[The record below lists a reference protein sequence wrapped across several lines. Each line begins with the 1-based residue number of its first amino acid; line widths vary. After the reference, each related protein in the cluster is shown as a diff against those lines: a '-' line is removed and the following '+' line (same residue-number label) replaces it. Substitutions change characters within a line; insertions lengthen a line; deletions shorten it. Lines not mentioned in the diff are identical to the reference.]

1 MSAPVPSPSAL
12 AGRSVLVVDDQP
24 EVCEMLEDYLA
35 HLGARVAA
43 VTDGNV
49 ALEHLRRSSFD
60 AIVTDL
66 RMPGFDGGALV
77 SAARQIDPGLVVI
90 VMTGYPS
97 FESALTVVRMGAHEY
112 LRKPFD
118 LAEVQRALS
127 SGLASRENRPLA
139 PELAQSLT
147 LTYEPAA
154 NGPESA
160 TASDAALV
168 SRLTALAWDA
178 PVRALDDAGL
188 MLGIEHALAANARVC
203 EVRID
208 TSAVRV
214 RGPNGS
220 AAETF
225 VFERPASP
233 PASGA

>member
-1 MSAPVPSPSAL
+1 MSTPAPHPSPL
-12 AGRSVLVVDDQP
+12 AGRSVLIVDDQA
-24 EVCEMLEDYLA
+24 EVCEMLVDYLA
-35 HLGARVAA
+35 HLGARVES
-43 VTDGNV
+43 VTDGTT

-139 PELAQSLT
+139 PELAHSLA
-147 LTYEPAA
+147 LTYEPGGGSETAA
-154 NGPESA
+154 AG
-160 TASDAALV
+160 DAALL
-168 SRLTALAWDA
+168 SRLTALAWDV
-178 PVRALDDAGL
+178 PMRALDDAGL
-188 MLGIEHALAANARVC
+188 MRGLEGALAGCDRRCDA
-203 EVRID
+203 RID
-208 TSAVRV
+208 ATAVRV
-214 RGPNGS
+214 TRPTDP
-220 AAETF
+220 ATATF
-225 VFERPASP
+225 VFERRGATSSP
-233 PASGA
+233 DC